1 MSGAWSRG
9 TTAVVVVS
17 VVLAVSG
24 GCAVERTFTDTA
36 SPLEVPAPEPP
47 PTAGV
52 LDYQLGGAYDEVD
65 AGSGPVAPD
74 VVVRDATAEP
84 LPGAYSVC
92 YVNGFQTQPGEADR
106 WLDDH
111 EDLLLHDASGGLVV
125 DPDWPD
131 EHVLDPSTPE
141 QREGILAILGPVVT
155 GCADDGFD
163 AVEIDNLDTWTRFD
177 AIDEDGAHALAR
189 AYVDLAHDAG
199 LAIAQKNAA
208 EVAGVARGVLG
219 FDFAVTEEC
228 AVFDECAAYTDVY
241 GDHVL
246 QVEYPDAL
254 DDAGLTF
261 DDVCARDDRAPLTV
275 LRDRDLVTP
284 DDPDYVYMTC

>member
-1 MSGAWSRG
+1 MRDVVRRAGVAVPLCLLATCLGACASEPA
-9 TTAVVVVS
+9 TTV
-17 VVLAVSG
+17 
-24 GCAVERTFTDTA
+24 TA
-36 SPLEVPAPEPP
+36 PPLPATSPQPP
-47 PTAGV
+47 PTRGV
-52 LDYQLGGAYDEVD
+52 LDYQLGGTADVVD
-65 AGSGPVAPD
+65 DGSGPVAPD

-111 EDLLLHDASGGLVV
+111 EDLLLHDAVGGLVV

-131 EHVLDPSTPE
+131 EHVLDPSTAA
-141 QREGILAILGPVVT
+141 QRDGILAVLGPVVL

-163 AVEIDNLDTWTRFD
+163 AVEIDNLDTWTRFA

-199 LAIAQKNAA
+199 LAVAQKNAA
-208 EVAGVARGVLG
+208 EVAQVARDTLG

-228 AVFDECAAYTDVY
+228 AVWDECAAYTDAY

-254 DDAGLTF
+254 ADAGLTF
-261 DDVCARDDRAPLTV
+261 ADVCARDDRAPLTV
-275 LRDRDLVTP
+275 LRDRDLVAP
-284 DDPDYVYMTC
+284 DDPGYVYETC